1 MIIISS
7 NTDKYDYDS
16 YDIYR
21 SLIRDYLLKYSN
33 FSSIKL
39 QMLFRCMKDNELY
52 KIIHFIRYPKFK
64 SLCINLPNEYN
75 DIKIKKQKYQYHISI
90 YQVNDED
97 IDNET
102 IFKVFSSGNI
112 QNINYLLKNNNI
124 DFNMVNDNN
133 ETLLEVLPYDTNLIN
148 IYYNMFYQFY
158 IKNVDTNKQQ
168 IDVLKKENQELI
180 KKIEKQKNSNK
191 ISYYV
196 YFLIIFIP
204 IIYFLFGKQYNSFAI
219 NIPLEEYR
227 LVSRISDSLNKL
239 YLNYS
244 FVYYYQLLIG
254 YEDNNCNLDDLYSNY
269 LLE

>member
-7 NTDKYDYDS
+7 NTDKYEYDS

-39 QMLFRCMKDNELY
+39 QMLFRCMKYNELY
-52 KIIHFIRYPKFK
+52 KIIYSIGYSKFK

-75 DIKIKKQKYQYHISI
+75 DIKIKKRKYQYHIYI

-97 IDNET
+97 IDDET

-112 QNINYLLKNNNI
+112 HNINYLLENNNI
-124 DFNMVNDNN
+124 DFNMVNDDN
-133 ETLLEVLPYDTNLIN
+133 ETLLEVLPYDKNLTD
-148 IYYNMFYQFY
+148 IYYNMFYQFH
-158 IKNVDTNKQQ
+158 IKNVNTNKQQ

-191 ISYYV
+191 INYYV
-196 YFLIIFIP
+196 YFFVFLFIL
-204 IIYFLFGKQYNSFAI
+204 IIYFLFGKQYAAG
-219 NIPLEEYR
+219 
-227 LVSRISDSLNKL
+227 LNKL
-239 YLNYS
+239 YLDHS

-254 YEDNNCNLDDLYSNY
+254 YEDNSCNLDELYPNY